1 VATLP
6 DWMTAVRIPPPWP
19 TDRYKVRCELPAP
32 DFSTV
37 CCYHFPENAR
47 EAALRL
53 RREGLATGIQV
64 VRLADNVVLFDLA
77 AGIELSPDDW

>member
-1 VATLP
+1 MSPVP
-6 DWMTAVRIPPPWP
+6 IPPPWP

-37 CCYHFPENAR
+37 CCYHFPEHAR

-53 RREGLATGIQV
+53 RWEGLALGIQV
-64 VRLADNVVLFDLA
+64 TRLDDNVVLFDLA
-77 AGIELSPDDW
+77 AGIELSPEYW